1 MYFKYIF
8 VYLFFTRVDAIYTA
22 KCNFG
27 AIFHINISHSKHF
40 KNQVFEK
47 WKEENDSIL
56 KDRIRQKKQTERRQK
71 LQQVK
76 EKEEKKKDSISAFAE
91 W

>member
-1 MYFKYIF
+1 M
-8 VYLFFTRVDAIYTA
+8 
-22 KCNFG
+22 
-27 AIFHINISHSKHF
+27 
-40 KNQVFEK
+40 
-47 WKEENDSIL
+47 L

-76 EKEEKKKDSISAFAE
+76 EKEDKKKDSISAFAE